1 MAGKQGARGA
11 RRAVAGRPAEVLAES
26 REGDEEVPPSPRPT
40 VSRRHRKALSR
51 ELVRLIDEAGR
62 RGSLTDEIG
71 ALRAVLQRLLKEL
84 DEEQPDMQHLSEN
97 IPRVVNATVRALRA
111 QRAISGETAGDLTE
125 ALTRVLIEMG
135 LGE

>member
-11 RRAVAGRPAEVLAES
+11 RRAAEGRAAEVLVDG
-26 REGDEEVPPSPRPT
+26 REGDNEVPPAPRPP

-62 RGSLTDEIG
+62 RGSLSDEIG
-71 ALRAVLQRLLKEL
+71 ALRAVLQRLLAEL
-84 DEEQPDMQHLSEN
+84 DEEQPDMQRLSEN
-97 IPRVVNATVRALRA
+97 IPRVVNATVRALKA

>member
-11 RRAVAGRPAEVLAES
+11 RRAAGGQTAELLAEG
-26 REGDEEVPPSPRPT
+26 REGDKEVPPAPRPA

-71 ALRAVLQRLLKEL
+71 ALRAVLQRLLAEL
-84 DEEQPDMQHLSEN
+84 DEEQPDMQRLSES
-97 IPRVVNATVRALRA
+97 ILRVVNATVRALKA

>member
-1 MAGKQGARGA
+1 MAGKQGAQGA
-11 RRAVAGRPAEVLAES
+11 RRAAEGRAAEVLVDG
-26 REGDEEVPPSPRPT
+26 REGDKEVPPVPHPT

-84 DEEQPDMQHLSEN
+84 DEEQPDMQRLSEN